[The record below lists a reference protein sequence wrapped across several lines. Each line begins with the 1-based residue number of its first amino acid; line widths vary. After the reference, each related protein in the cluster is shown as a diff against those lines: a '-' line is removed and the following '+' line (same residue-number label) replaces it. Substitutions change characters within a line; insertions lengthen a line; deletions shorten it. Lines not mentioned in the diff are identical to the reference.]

1 MSATSPSLSIRI
13 RSYLPIV
20 FPVIAVVICLVSF
33 PSEGKVMEPGQYST
47 TAAVAILFC
56 VLGAGL
62 AWFHGEQMSKA
73 AQHLLDLLEAFAK
86 QDASG
91 IFRNELPEEFH
102 KIQQQLFERFES
114 GGGTQS
120 AEDLHDQARLL
131 KALDVCDAN
140 VMVADNDFNIKY
152 MNESVMEMMR
162 DAEPD
167 IRKDLPNF
175 NSGTLV
181 NTNVDQF
188 HKNPSHQRGMV
199 KNLRDVYRTEI
210 EVGGRT
216 FSLIATPLFEGA
228 ERLGTVIEWQ
238 DRTEELAREEEAN
251 ELAKNNQRIKSAL
264 DVCQANVMMA
274 DADFN
279 IIYTNSSVTDMLSD
293 AEKDIQKELPNFQVK
308 KLIGT
313 NVDTFHKNPSHQRNM
328 VGNLKGSY
336 NTKLELGGRTFD
348 LMATAVFGQDNE
360 RLGTV
365 VEWKDITE
373 ELEREAREEEQNKA
387 TQRVKSA
394 LDVCQANVM
403 MADNDFNI
411 IYTNT
416 SVVDMLADA
425 EKDIQKEL
433 PSFQVKKLIGT
444 NVDTFHKNPSHQRN
458 MVNNLTGSYNT
469 KLHLGGR
476 TFDLIATA
484 VMSDEGERLGTVV
497 EWKDITKELQRSEE
511 ERRISQEN
519 RRVKIALDNASTN
532 VMVADDQFN
541 IVYMNEAVTSM
552 MRTAEG
558 DLKKDLPRFDVNNLI
573 GSNIDIYHKNPAHQR
588 GMVAAMQSTYKTEI
602 MVGGRTFALV
612 ANPILDDDGSR
623 LGTIVEW
630 RDRTIELSVEQE
642 IDSLVD
648 AATNGDLSRRI
659 PTEGKD
665 GFFKS
670 LAEGLNKLVGVADK
684 VLNDT
689 ARVFDA
695 MAHGNLTERI
705 DEDYRGTFEKVK
717 QDANATVDKLVEILT
732 QIRQAASTVATGAN
746 EIAQGNAD
754 LSQRTEE
761 QASSLEETA
770 ASMEEMTS
778 AVKQTSENAVHA
790 DELSNTAKSRAA
802 QGGEVVQ
809 KTVDAMGEINTA
821 SKKIADII
829 GVIDEI
835 AFQTNLL
842 ALNAAVEAARAG
854 EQGRG
859 FAVVA
864 GEVRNL
870 AQRSA
875 GAAKE
880 IKDLIRDSVEKVEN
894 GTDLVNQ
901 SGEAL
906 KELVEAVEKVSSMI
920 RDISSAARE
929 QSSGIDQVNQAVT
942 QMDEMTQQNAAL
954 VEEASAAGETMSE
967 QAQSLLKLV
976 DFFTMDEESAS
987 MHQPMA
993 ANSDISRS
1001 HRSSGGAQ
1009 ASVTK
1014 AHFGTGGGARSAAAS
1029 SAPRASSGSA
1039 SSDDDWEDF

>member
-274 DADFN
+274 DTDFN

-293 AEKDIQKELPNFQVK
+293 AEKDIQKELPN
-308 KLIGT
+308 
-313 NVDTFHKNPSHQRNM
+313 
-328 VGNLKGSY
+328 
-336 NTKLELGGRTFD
+336 
-348 LMATAVFGQDNE
+348 
-360 RLGTV
+360 
-365 VEWKDITE
+365 
-373 ELEREAREEEQNKA
+373 
-387 TQRVKSA
+387 
-394 LDVCQANVM
+394 
-403 MADNDFNI
+403 
-411 IYTNT
+411 
-416 SVVDMLADA
+416 
-425 EKDIQKEL
+425 
-433 PSFQVKKLIGT
+433 FQVKKLIGT

-511 ERRISQEN
+511 ERRIAQEN

-552 MRTAEG
+552 MRNAEG

-573 GSNIDIYHKNPAHQR
+573 GSNIDIYHKNPSHQR

-993 ANSDISRS
+993 ANSDISHV

-1014 AHFGTGGGARSAAAS
+1014 AHFGSGGGARSAAAS
-1029 SAPRASSGSA
+1029 SAPRTPSGSA